1 MPASNALNLLGSGL
15 RRNDERWINQSFRRK
30 IWLVIV
36 ASLATLYVTVASA
49 AEQQPGPVRVGITV
63 SLTGNYAAPGKD
75 VLGGAQMW
83 ASDVNGRGA
92 LLGRDVEIVYYDD
105 KSDAATSAR
114 LYERLISEDKVDLL
128 LGPYSSELT
137 LAASTVAEKH
147 NFPMVATGAADGHIW
162 QRGYKN
168 IFGIDAPAREY
179 MKLLVNSAASAD
191 LKRIALI
198 YADSDFPKDVAEGVR
213 DLAASNNMEV
223 VFDKAYSR
231 DIKDFSTLLQQMKAS
246 KPDVLIGG
254 TYLEDSIAIVRAAKQ
269 VRLSPKAMVFTV
281 GPSLREFGN
290 ALGSDADG
298 VLGVVSWIR
307 SAHLP
312 MARDFSY
319 RYKQKYGHNPG
330 PHVAYGYGGGQV
342 LEAAVRLAGTLDKD
356 AVRKQLVDMKFRSL
370 LGHYDVDETGMQ
382 VGKSIFVLQ
391 WQNGYRLLVLPELM
405 QESPIQYPFKPWSER

>member
-1 MPASNALNLLGSGL
+1 MSTGNCISAFLKAI
-15 RRNDERWINQSFRRK
+15 R
-30 IWLVIV
+30 LVIV
-36 ASLATLYVTVASA
+36 ASLAMLYVA
-49 AEQQPGPVRVGITV
+49 ATPAADQESGPVKVGITV
-63 SLTGNYAAPGKD
+63 SLTGDYAAPGKD
-75 VLGGAQMW
+75 ELSGAQMW

-92 LLGRDVEIVYYDD
+92 LLGRKVEIVYYDD

-114 LYERLISEDKVDLL
+114 LYERLINEDKVDLL

-137 LAASTVAEKH
+137 LAASTVAEKY

-162 QRGYKN
+162 ARGYKN

-179 MKLLVNSAASAD
+179 MRLLVDSAAGAG

-198 YADSDFPKDVAEGVR
+198 YLDSDFPRGVADGVR
-213 DLAASNNMEV
+213 DLAVSNNMEI
-223 VFDKAYSR
+223 VFDEAYSR
-231 DIKDFSTLLQQMKAS
+231 DTKDFSALLRLMKTS
-246 KPDVLIGG
+246 KPDLLVGG

-269 VRLSPKAMVFTV
+269 VRLSPEAMVFTV
-281 GPSLREFGN
+281 GPSLKEFGD

-330 PHVAYGYGGGQV
+330 AHVAYGYGGGQV

-356 AVRKQLVDMKFRSL
+356 AVRQQLGEMKFRSL
-370 LGHYDVDETGMQ
+370 LGHYDVDKTGKQM
-382 VGKSIFVLQ
+382 GKSIYVLQ
-391 WQNGYRLLVLPELM
+391 WQKGYRLLVLPRLM
-405 QESPIQYPFKPWSER
+405 RESPIQYPFKPWSER

>member
-1 MPASNALNLLGSGL
+1 VSTGNCLSG
-15 RRNDERWINQSFRRK
+15 FVK
-30 IWLVIV
+30 TVWLVI
-36 ASLATLYVTVASA
+36 ATSLALLYVTATPA
-49 AEQQPGPVRVGITV
+49 AEQESRPPPVKVGITV
-63 SLTGNYAAPGKD
+63 SLTGDYAAPGED

-83 ASDVNGRGA
+83 ASDVNGRG
-92 LLGRDVEIVYYDD
+92 GRKVEIVYYDD

-114 LYERLISEDKVDLL
+114 LYERLINEDKVDLL

-137 LAASTVAEKH
+137 MAASTVAEKH

-162 QRGYKN
+162 ARGYKN

-179 MKLLVNSAASAD
+179 MRLLVDSAAEAG

-198 YADSDFPKDVAEGVR
+198 YADSDFPRDVADGVR
-213 DLAASNNMEV
+213 ELAVSKNMEI
-223 VFDKAYSR
+223 VFDEAYSQ
-231 DIKDFSTLLQQMKAS
+231 DTKDFSAMLQQMKTS
-246 KPDVLIGG
+246 RPDLLVGG

-281 GPSLREFGN
+281 GPSLKEFGN
-290 ALGSDADG
+290 ALGADADG

-307 SAHLP
+307 SARLP

-319 RYKQKYGHNPG
+319 RYKQKYGYNPG
-330 PHVAYGYGGGQV
+330 AHVAYGYGGGQV

-356 AVRKQLVDMKFRSL
+356 AIRQQLVDMKFRSL
-370 LGHYDVDETGMQ
+370 LGHYNVDETGKQ

-391 WQNGYRLLVLPELM
+391 WQNDYRLLVLPELM
-405 QESPIQYPFKPWSER
+405 RESPIQYPFTPWSER

>member
-1 MPASNALNLLGSGL
+1 MTTGNCISSL
-15 RRNDERWINQSFRRK
+15 FRK
-30 IWLVIV
+30 VWLVIT
-36 ASLATLYVTVASA
+36 AALAMLCMTAVTA
-49 AEQQPGPVRVGITV
+49 AERTPEPIKVGITV
-63 SLTGNYAAPGKD
+63 SLTGEYAAPGKD
-75 VLGGAQMW
+75 GLSGAQMW

-92 LLGRDVEIVYYDD
+92 LLGRKVEIVYYDD

-114 LYERLISEDKVDLL
+114 LYERLINEDKVDLL
-128 LGPYSSELT
+128 LGPYSSGLT

-162 QRGYKN
+162 ARGYKN

-179 MKLLVNSAASAD
+179 MKLLVDSAAGAG

-198 YADSDFPKDVAEGVR
+198 YADSDFPRNVAEGVR

-223 VFDKAYSR
+223 VFERKYSQ
-231 DIKDFSTLLQQMKAS
+231 DTTDFSAMLRQMKAS
-246 KPDVLIGG
+246 QPDLVVGG

-269 VRLSPKAMVFTV
+269 VRLSPKAFVFTV
-281 GPSLREFGN
+281 GPSLKEFGN

-319 RYKQKYGHNPG
+319 RYKQKHGHNPG
-330 PHVAYGYGGGQV
+330 AHVAYGYGGGQV

-356 AVRKQLVDMKFRSL
+356 AVRQQLGEMKFRSL
-370 LGHYDVDETGMQ
+370 LGHYDVDATGKQ

-391 WQNGYRLLVLPELM
+391 WQNGRRLLVLPKPLR
-405 QESPIQYPFKPWSER
+405 ESPIEYPFKPWSER